1 MYDQVRK
8 TMSFGVF
15 GISLLSSLLSGLVAY
30 LILSFL
36 FIPGRILLPIPI
48 IFSVLT
54 FGLINYYY
62 VSINPSRKS
71 SLEPDSSLDKYSEN
85 ISEKSRYEDND
96 DDISFTGPYFILLYI
111 ISIIVVVYSSHINRE
126 LYLPWEQISILQIIQ
141 LASAILISFFMP
153 GYAIISILVPKN
165 RLELLPRFLL
175 AYILSIFITG
185 FIVYLTASLGA
196 DFPTTSNILIV
207 IQVLIFI
214 SYISFVFLERKDNS
228 KRRGAKYLG
237 YILLLTPLSSYISK
251 NFYKKWIKSIAK
263 NSLEL
268 IVFISLFA
276 LVVLSTYFLY
286 GGAIIGDQW
295 FHHGRA
301 LSFVSSTFNVASLA
315 DELRKDPPLFSS
327 FLAGFFNM
335 SGLPTVNTYAAINFV
350 NIVPVLAFSYFFSKW
365 VPGRRRKAALLASVL
380 FMLSSGFGWAYLLY
394 LTGINQAASEQ
405 DSLNVFNDARIK
417 SFDIFQPSSFV
428 VMDHPGIT
436 SPLIVVS
443 LPAGFILLG
452 LIAEK
457 NAQKESKFIRL
468 RYLVIVTILSL
479 AGALSHPEFILFITT
494 ASVLALIFKLPRRN
508 IIFAGFITSLSLL
521 VLMNVLPGQYTSAT
535 KIAGIPL
542 VYLSLVFTVL
552 ISLLS
557 IFRVRLPRISML
569 IGMIKP
575 NSRIHLRLI
584 LSVALV
590 SFLVYFYIFTFLV
603 WGELS
608 LQDVRTQT
616 SKDGQREIPWYLY
629 PMKLGVCGLL
639 GLFFLASY
647 LFRRFEK
654 EILVF
659 GIFSVLAL
667 LTGTYYDEHRFSKYI
682 MVGLVGLAAIAVYDI
697 TMVFFSSRK
706 RGAKLGPTL
715 PTVLVSIIIAFTVIS
730 ASMSAILYVGY
741 SALAIDNHYRPFDRD
756 LPKRYFPSPSE
767 ISLLKFIFNDLS
779 QDGENY
785 NVVTSP
791 DEYKIRQDGFA
802 GKLEAF
808 VGIPERKLLQGQDVL
823 ENSTLEQF
831 YQSLNNSNAKYIVL
845 PKENIINGIQ
855 QNYTNATLLTSGPSS
870 EELIEPARFAL
881 ANFEKV
887 YENNDY
893 VVLSVP
899 DNLLSAKEDSNTD
912 GGKMP
917 DTRLDLKLNDIVNL
931 PGDIS
936 ERAKRSGVEVP
947 WQKVM
952 GSEISIAVAVLIP
965 VVALIIVKRSL
976 SRRIKKKNNKL

>member
-1 MYDQVRK
+1 V
-8 TMSFGVF
+8 
-15 GISLLSSLLSGLVAY
+15 SGSTLYEY
-30 LILSFL
+30 L
-36 FIPGRILLPIPI
+36 
-48 IFSVLT
+48 
-54 FGLINYYY
+54 
-62 VSINPSRKS
+62 
-71 SLEPDSSLDKYSEN
+71 EN
-85 ISEKSRYEDND
+85 NSEKSGPNDND
-96 DDISFTGPYFILLYI
+96 NEISSSGSFFIILYT
-111 ISIIVVVYSSHINRE
+111 ISIIVIVFGSHTIRE
-126 LYLPWEQISILQIIQ
+126 FFLTWEQIGLLQIIQ
-141 LASAILISFFMP
+141 LASATLISFFMP
-153 GYAIISILVPKN
+153 GYAIIGILTPKN
-165 RLELLPRFLL
+165 RLELLPRILL

-185 FIVYLTASLGA
+185 FTVYLTASLGA

-214 SYISFVFLERKDNS
+214 SFILFVFLGHKDKS
-228 KRRGAKYLG
+228 KRRGAKYLD
-237 YILLLTPLSSYISK
+237 YSLLLTSSSSLRSK
-251 NFYKKWIKSIAK
+251 NFHRKWIKLIAK
-263 NSLEL
+263 NRLEL
-268 IVFISLFA
+268 IVFVSLFA

-286 GGAIIGDQW
+286 GGVIIGDQW

-301 LSFVSSTFNVASLA
+301 LSFVSSTFYVASLS
-315 DELRKDPPLFSS
+315 DEHRKDPPFFSS

-335 SGLPTVNTYAAINFV
+335 SGLPTVNAYVAINFV
-350 NIVPVLAFSYFFSKW
+350 NIVPVFAFYYFFSKW
-365 VPGRRRKAALLASVL
+365 VPDGRRKAALLASVL
-380 FMLSSGFGWAYLLY
+380 FMLGSGFGWVYLLY
-394 LTGINQAASEQ
+394 LAGTNQVVSEQ
-405 DSLNVFNDARIK
+405 DSLNAFNDARIK
-417 SFDIFQPSSFV
+417 SFDIFQSSNFV
-428 VMDHPGIT
+428 AVDHPGIT

-457 NAQKESKFIRL
+457 KVQEESRASML

-479 AGALSHPEFILFITT
+479 AGAISHPEFILFMTT
-494 ASVLALIFKLPRRN
+494 ASVLALIFKLPRRI

-521 VLMNVLPGQYTSAT
+521 ILMDTLPGQYISAV

-552 ISLLS
+552 IFLLS
-557 IFRVRLPRISML
+557 RARFPLPRISMPMKRKMKIL
-569 IGMIKP
+569 KR
-575 NSRIHLRLI
+575 NRRIHLTLI
-584 LSVALV
+584 LSITLV

-616 SKDGQREIPWYLY
+616 SRDGQREIPWFLY
-629 PMKLGVCGLL
+629 PIKLGICGLL

-659 GIFSVLAL
+659 GIFSALAL
-667 LTGTYYDEHRFSKYI
+667 FTGTYYDEHRFSKYI

-697 TMVFFSSRK
+697 ITVVFSR
-706 RGAKLGPTL
+706 RINGAKSSSKKL
-715 PTVLVSIIIAFTVIS
+715 PRILVSIIIAFTVIS
-730 ASMSAILYVGY
+730 AGMSAILYVSY

-767 ISLLKFIFNDLS
+767 INMLRFLFNDLS
-779 QDGENY
+779 QIGDNY

-831 YQSLNNSNAKYIVL
+831 YHSLNNTNTKYIVL
-845 PKENIINGIQ
+845 PKEDIIYEIQ
-855 QNYTNATLLTSGPSS
+855 QNYSDAVPSTSGPS
-870 EELIEPARFAL
+870 ENDLIEPVKFAL
-881 ANFEKV
+881 TNFKKA
-887 YENNDY
+887 YENNEY

-899 DNLLSAKEDSNTD
+899 DNLLSSKGSSNIPS
-912 GGKMP
+912 P
-917 DTRLDLKLNDIVNL
+917 DNSETSDARRDLKLNDIVNL

-936 ERAKRSGVEVP
+936 QRAKRDGVEVP

-952 GSEISIAVAVLIP
+952 GSEISVAVAILIP
-965 VVALIIVKRSL
+965 AVALMIGKRSL
-976 SRRIKKKNNKL
+976 SRRMKLKKSKL